1 MRNLVVEDDRFKP
14 SSTIMKRLA
23 FLFTVFSAFA
33 GVIAYA
39 ETPKLGTSRVPVV
52 FSGGHET
59 DPQDRGRPVKLVAA
73 GLGVPTDV
81 FREAFSQVRP
91 AHGGA
96 PPAPE
101 QVRENKK
108 ALMSALRKYGV
119 TNERLD
125 EVSNYYRYVRERDE
139 LWTNKPAKA
148 MAIVQNGVVTNF
160 EIIDGG
166 AGYSSAPN
174 VSVPNVKMDSAK
186 VELAFGK
193 DLKKNGSVSAITL
206 TTAKD

>member
-1 MRNLVVEDDRFKP
+1 MVEDGRFN
-14 SSTIMKRLA
+14 SSSITMKRLA
-23 FLFTVFSAFA
+23 FLCIAFAAFA
-33 GVIAYA
+33 GARA
-39 ETPKLGTSRVPVV
+39 HSETPKLDVTRVPVV

-59 DPQDRGRPVKLVAA
+59 DPQDRGRPVNLVAA

-139 LWTNKPAKA
+139 LWTNKPAQA
-148 MAIVQNGVVTNF
+148 IAIVQNGVVTKF

-166 AGYSSAPN
+166 AGYSSPPT
-174 VSVPNVKMDSAK
+174 VSVPNVNTDSAK
-186 VELAFGK
+186 VELSFGK
-193 DLKKNGSVSAITL
+193 DLKKNGSISAITL
-206 TTAKD
+206 SSGKAP